1 MDNNQNLTYK
11 SIQYRTNYG
20 ESDVGSLNYLTGNIA
35 HPEVFIVGKGSPDVT
50 PHIQINEGGK
60 LISREHLKIT
70 YARYGNGNDYC
81 WQVKNSSNTY
91 ESTLWYSGQSEK
103 IDLTKQIDWVPLKN
117 STGIYI
123 GPPEQGKEK
132 GVVIEIYNEKSMTIG
147 NEVKVDWDNLFSS
160 NKSWFEIINPII
172 NGKKIDLKKSE
183 IEVLNALTEKQKTYY
198 DIFVD
203 SGLASEEAAKKAI
216 QKLNDKL
223 EDANSLGDQFVK
235 IIRKHG
241 HGAHLEISDK

>member
-1 MDNNQNLTYK
+1 MDNYQNITDK

-20 ESDVGSLNYLTGNIA
+20 KSDVGSLNYLTGDVVD
-35 HPEVFIVGKGSPDVT
+35 PKVFVVGKGSPDVT
-50 PHIQINEGGK
+50 PDIQINEGGK
-60 LISREHLKIT
+60 LISREHLQIK
-70 YARYGNGNDYC
+70 YDRYGDDYC
-81 WQVKNSSNTY
+81 WQVKNISNTY

-103 IDLTKQIDWVPLKN
+103 IDLTKQFDWVPLKN

-160 NKSWFEIINPII
+160 NKSWFEINNPII

-183 IEVLNALTEKQKTYY
+183 IEVLNALSEKQKTYY

-203 SGLASEEAAKKAI
+203 SGLASEEQ
-216 QKLNDKL
+216 QKRLFKN
-223 EDANSLGDQFVK
+223 
-235 IIRKHG
+235 
-241 HGAHLEISDK
+241 